1 MSEEEKNKMHEEA
14 LRLLDQ
20 AEMIYVA
27 IDDFGRS
34 KAYGAVFP
42 YFTVWVRLPGE
53 KRLTRVVDPAHP
65 YYSPRKS
72 AYEMNVYGTDRV
84 FEVIYYFHIHRD
96 KSKEFYEKTQRLF

>member
-1 MSEEEKNKMHEEA
+1 MNEEEKIQMHEEA
-14 LRLLDQ
+14 LSLLER

-27 IDDFGRS
+27 VNDFGRS
-34 KAYGAVFP
+34 RTYGAVFP

-53 KRLTRVVDPAHP
+53 KRLTQVVDPMHP
-65 YYSPRKS
+65 YYSSRKH

-84 FEVIYYFHIHRD
+84 FEVIYHFNRD